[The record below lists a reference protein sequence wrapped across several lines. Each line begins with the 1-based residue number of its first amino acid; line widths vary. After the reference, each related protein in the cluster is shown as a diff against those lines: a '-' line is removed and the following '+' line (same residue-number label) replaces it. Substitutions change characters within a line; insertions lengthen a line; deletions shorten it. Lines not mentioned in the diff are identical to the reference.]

1 MTQAGGLAAAR
12 WTGRRVLVTGAGGFI
27 GSHLVERLVAEGA
40 RVRGYVHYNSRGH
53 RGWLE
58 SLPPEMKSSVE
69 VVDGELSD
77 LAHVRGAVGDCQVV
91 MHLGAQVGIPKSY
104 QEPGLFIASN
114 IVGTFNVLTACR
126 EHDVERVVHMSSS
139 EVYGS
144 ARYVPMDEG
153 HPLQAQ
159 SPYAATKIAAD
170 KLVESYHLSF
180 GLPSV
185 TVRAFNTFGP
195 RQSAR
200 AVVPTI
206 ISQALW
212 RDRVVLGALKPRRDL
227 NFVQNT
233 VDALLAAASVPGVE
247 GEVFN
252 AGSGR
257 SISVGELAQLSL
269 QVLGVDKPVV
279 TEGNRERPEASQV
292 KYPEADCRKAAEHLG
307 WLPAVSLDEGIQ
319 RMADWVRAHPES
331 FKVEEYAI

>member
-1 MTQAGGLAAAR
+1 
-12 WTGRRVLVTGAGGFI
+12 
-27 GSHLVERLVAEGA
+27 
-40 RVRGYVHYNSRGH
+40 
-53 RGWLE
+53 
-58 SLPPEMKSSVE
+58 
-69 VVDGELSD
+69 
-77 LAHVRGAVGDCQVV
+77 
-91 MHLGAQVGIPKSY
+91 
-104 QEPGLFIASN
+104 
-114 IVGTFNVLTACR
+114 
-126 EHDVERVVHMSSS
+126 
-139 EVYGS
+139 
-144 ARYVPMDEG
+144 MDEG